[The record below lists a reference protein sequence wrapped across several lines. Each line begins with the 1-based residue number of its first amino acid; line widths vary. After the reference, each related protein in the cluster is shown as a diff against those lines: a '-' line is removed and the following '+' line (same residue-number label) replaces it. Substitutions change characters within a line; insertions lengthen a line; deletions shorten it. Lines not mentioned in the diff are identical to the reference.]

1 MLRYY
6 SNRHVVPYHLTVYEL
21 TIQTEDR
28 LANKIKQ
35 NIEATLAAAPKGEA
49 FSSAKLAAEV
59 SAKVGPQIKAAMPE
73 ALQQE
78 LKKS

>member
-1 MLRYY
+1 MSSLF
-6 SNRHVVPYHLTVYEL
+6 LTIYEL

-49 FSSAKLAAEV
+49 FNSAKLAAEV
-59 SAKVGPQIKAAMPE
+59 SAKIGTQIKAAVSE

-78 LKKS
+78 MKKS